1 MAAVYPAAFR
11 KEVREP
17 QRKIAAADLRVVR
30 ADRIVRHDEAA
41 LHDVDEIGLTA
52 FEQNAFKEV
61 IVDCLYLQNKKAR
74 QRTNLFYK
82 VLFSVR
88 LITV

>member
-41 LHDVDEIGLTA
+41 LHDVDEIGLSYLLPPHFAAAT
-52 FEQNAFKEV
+52 V
-61 IVDCLYLQNKKAR
+61 I
-74 QRTNLFYK
+74 LFIAP
-82 VLFSVR
+82 V
-88 LITV
+88 